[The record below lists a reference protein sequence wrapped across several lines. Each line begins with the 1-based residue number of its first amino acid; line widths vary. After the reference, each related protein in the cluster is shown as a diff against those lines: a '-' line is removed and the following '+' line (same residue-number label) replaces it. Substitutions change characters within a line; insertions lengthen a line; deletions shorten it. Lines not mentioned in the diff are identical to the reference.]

1 VGKTGEFAEDEVSED
16 EPDVDDEPDV
26 VVVVVV
32 VVEAVEV
39 VSVGGGGGGIML
51 SFSSM
56 FVRFDSIRL
65 IIDWLE

>member
-1 VGKTGEFAEDEVSED
+1 MGKTGEFAEDEVSED

-26 VVVVVV
+26 VVV
-32 VVEAVEV
+32 AVEV
-39 VSVGGGGGGIML
+39 VRAGGGGIML

-65 IIDWLE
+65 IIDWFE